1 MWSFSKASTPTLTL
15 LPAAHCPDA
24 DAKLARNAADA
35 CALVA
40 HGADRSDLG
49 RVGVLKGL
57 AAEPLRQSQEKIRGV
72 GW

>member
-15 LPAAHCPDA
+15 LPAAA

-49 RVGVLKGL
+49 RVGVLKRL